1 MLLQEVDGDTEW
13 DQLLSDAR
21 QAWEDIKH
29 RLTHTPTLAY
39 PDFSREFL
47 MYVDGSFEWGFRV
60 AVHQVGDDGV
70 EHPVLFL
77 SKALTAAGKNY
88 GATELECAAL
98 VWMLTKLP
106 QYTDGNFK
114 VITDHAALIN
124 ALQGK
129 SAGQSACLNHWA
141 LYLVGLLPRMTI
153 LHRKGLR
160 HDNAD
165 ALSRFPTSV
174 VEYEL

>member
-1 MLLQEVDGDTEW
+1 
-13 DQLLSDAR
+13 
-21 QAWEDIKH
+21 
-29 RLTHTPTLAY
+29 
-39 PDFSREFL
+39 
-47 MYVDGSFEWGFRV
+47 
-60 AVHQVGDDGV
+60 
-70 EHPVLFL
+70 
-77 SKALTAAGKNY
+77 
-88 GATELECAAL
+88 
-98 VWMLTKLP
+98 MLTKLP

-174 VEYEL
+174 VEYELPPVEDGARLSALLSEEGERNLVEMNAENIPLDYKNGHDCFKWS